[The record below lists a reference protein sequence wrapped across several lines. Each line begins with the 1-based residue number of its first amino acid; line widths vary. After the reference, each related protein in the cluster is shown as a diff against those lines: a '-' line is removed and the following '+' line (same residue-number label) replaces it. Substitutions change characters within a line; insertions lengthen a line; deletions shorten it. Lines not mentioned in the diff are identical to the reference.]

1 MLITTI
7 NSPQLLSYPDFD
19 QPFILH
25 LIASNKGLGAGLYQY
40 NEKKVRIL
48 GYSSRALAEAEQK
61 NHGS

>member
-1 MLITTI
+1 ML
-7 NSPQLLSYPDFD
+7 LYPDFD

-25 LIASNKGLGAGLYQY
+25 LIASTKGLGTGLYQY